1 MNANQQVYRHR
12 NTHIIDYFSRLVLA
26 ILCCFIFQSMK
37 SSEPVIAGN
46 NQRLNDLDNPQ
57 AIVAETWRVDTIHIG
72 TDYIVMKLPQDA
84 VIMVNPPI
92 LKSHAPVLIV
102 FKQDSIVDYSANTI
116 FILNLL
122 NGEPSV
128 MPNSEILSDNGNK
141 IFRREI
147 ENHRGDN
154 YQSYDYL
161 MDYNGVPFQV
171 MANNVERQKAMIVEI
186 ILKNIKILR
195 NQPFSTDNRYAKFIV
210 RE

>member
-1 MNANQQVYRHR
+1 MKSNQQGYRHG
-12 NTHIIDYFSRLVLA
+12 NTHIIDYFSRLVLM

-37 SSEPVIAGN
+37 LSEPVIAGN
-46 NQRLNDLDNPQ
+46 NQCLNGLGNPQ
-57 AIVAETWRVDTIHIG
+57 AIVTETWRVDTIHLG
-72 TDYIVMKLPQDA
+72 TDYFVMKLPQDA
-84 VIMVNPPI
+84 VIMVNHPI
-92 LKSHAPVLIV
+92 LKSHVPVLIA
-102 FKQDSIVDYSANTI
+102 FKQDSIVDYYANTI

-128 MPNSEILSDNGNK
+128 MANSELLSDNGNK

-147 ENHRGDN
+147 GNHRGDN

-171 MANNVERQKAMIVEI
+171 MANNVERQKSMIVEM
-186 ILKNIKILR
+186 ILNNIKILR
-195 NQPFSTDNRYAKFIV
+195 DQQFNTDNHFSKFTV

>member
-1 MNANQQVYRHR
+1 MKANQQGYRPR

-26 ILCCFIFQSMK
+26 ILCCFIFQSVK

-46 NQRLNDLDNPQ
+46 NQCLNSLGNPQ

-102 FKQDSIVDYSANTI
+102 FKQDSIVDYYANTI

-122 NGEPSV
+122 NGEPSI
-128 MPNSEILSDNGNK
+128 MSNSEILSDNGNK
-141 IFRREI
+141 MFRREI
-147 ENHRGDN
+147 ENRQGDN
-154 YQSYDYL
+154 NKYAYQ

-171 MANNVERQKAMIVEI
+171 LANNIERQKSMIVEM
-186 ILKNIKILR
+186 ILKNIKVLR
-195 NQPFSTDNRYAKFIV
+195 NQPFSTDNRYNKFIV